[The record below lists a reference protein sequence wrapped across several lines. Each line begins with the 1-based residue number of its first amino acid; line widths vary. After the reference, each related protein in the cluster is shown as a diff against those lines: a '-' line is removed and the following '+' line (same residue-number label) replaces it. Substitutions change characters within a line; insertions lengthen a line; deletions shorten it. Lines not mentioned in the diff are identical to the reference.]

1 VETVPNDIHME
12 NPLHTRERAA
22 GKTDSHR
29 PPKRAAPPA
38 AEPPPTRHKTADRTS
53 LALNQFTL
61 LRGTSSAQ
69 RARFKLAIFSKRKK
83 SYAAQGLTCA
93 FCSHRFHT
101 IDFCPSLGSEETDHK
116 VPFVE
121 RLLNL
126 PREDTATL
134 ENVDIKEAMR
144 ITEQR
149 GEELNRDN
157 PWADSTA
164 RKDKLRARL
173 GFWKA
178 IGTDRHTLSW
188 LAYGKKLSFITPP
201 ENLSFPNHPST
212 RPHDAFIAE
221 EAEKGLADGSF
232 FRAHHS
238 FARVINPTQIEPK
251 GKGKLRYCHDIR
263 YPNSLTATAPFRLS
277 TLARNLHTVLLDGD
291 LLVVSD
297 LEKAY
302 YSVPMHPDSWPYLC
316 FDTPIGLMAGTCLL
330 FGDAQAPFT
339 FHKITRHIVAFA
351 GRLGVRVLS
360 YLDDFLWMAQP
371 NKIAQTSAFAQWI
384 LPLLGWSLN
393 QKCDFTP
400 STFKKFLGFYV
411 DSEAMRLKA
420 PFRKVRETSR
430 MIRDTITTGA
440 ATVKHLQSIAGK
452 IISLR
457 LAIPGTRAW
466 TRSTNELI
474 AKATREGQAGGEA
487 VPITEA
493 VARDWTF
500 LLTHMEKW
508 STIGLPLPSA
518 TRDVIVNAD
527 TGEFGYGG
535 HTTNLRP
542 NIEHAGV
549 LPEHCI
555 GTSSTHREFYG
566 LIRVAYHFRETLR
579 GNKVLFRLDSR
590 CLVCNLYKE
599 GGRIPEL
606 VQMWKEWFAFC
617 TEQGIEPYY
626 EWLPREQNTWADKL
640 SKRVPYHWTLSQIAQ
655 EVVEGAFP
663 SHLGLQVIMP
673 DLNQIA
679 NALATASLQGD
690 AIVLI
695 HPVWP
700 AMAWWHYINTHST
713 RHTALPTADTTL
725 RATRDG
731 KTVVGPKRWNMRAS
745 LLAFQ

>member
-1 VETVPNDIHME
+1 
-12 NPLHTRERAA
+12 
-22 GKTDSHR
+22 
-29 PPKRAAPPA
+29 
-38 AEPPPTRHKTADRTS
+38 
-53 LALNQFTL
+53 
-61 LRGTSSAQ
+61 
-69 RARFKLAIFSKRKK
+69 
-83 SYAAQGLTCA
+83 
-93 FCSHRFHT
+93 
-101 IDFCPSLGSEETDHK
+101 
-116 VPFVE
+116 
-121 RLLNL
+121 
-126 PREDTATL
+126 
-134 ENVDIKEAMR
+134 
-144 ITEQR
+144 
-149 GEELNRDN
+149 
-157 PWADSTA
+157 
-164 RKDKLRARL
+164 
-173 GFWKA
+173 
-178 IGTDRHTLSW
+178 
-188 LAYGKKLSFITPP
+188 
-201 ENLSFPNHPST
+201 
-212 RPHDAFIAE
+212 
-221 EAEKGLADGSF
+221 
-232 FRAHHS
+232 
-238 FARVINPTQIEPK
+238 
-251 GKGKLRYCHDIR
+251 
-263 YPNSLTATAPFRLS
+263 
-277 TLARNLHTVLLDGD
+277 
-291 LLVVSD
+291 
-297 LEKAY
+297 
-302 YSVPMHPDSWPYLC
+302 
-316 FDTPIGLMAGTCLL
+316 MAGTCLL

-640 SKRVPYHWTLSQIAQ
+640 SKRVPYHWPDSTGSGRGSLSLPPRTTGNHARPEPDRQRSSNSEFTGRHNSTYTPSMASDGLVALHQ
-655 EVVEGAFP
+655 HPQHKAYGPPDGRHYAP
-663 SHLGLQVIMP
+663 SHERRQDGGRPEAMEHESIPPRV
-673 DLNQIA
+673 
-679 NALATASLQGD
+679 
-690 AIVLI
+690 
-695 HPVWP
+695 PV
-700 AMAWWHYINTHST
+700 
-713 RHTALPTADTTL
+713 
-725 RATRDG
+725 
-731 KTVVGPKRWNMRAS
+731 K
-745 LLAFQ
+745 

>member
-1 VETVPNDIHME
+1 M
-12 NPLHTRERAA
+12 
-22 GKTDSHR
+22 
-29 PPKRAAPPA
+29 
-38 AEPPPTRHKTADRTS
+38 
-53 LALNQFTL
+53 
-61 LRGTSSAQ
+61 
-69 RARFKLAIFSKRKK
+69 
-83 SYAAQGLTCA
+83 
-93 FCSHRFHT
+93 
-101 IDFCPSLGSEETDHK
+101 
-116 VPFVE
+116 E

-474 AKATREGQAGGEA
+474 AKATREGQAGSTDHRGGGSRLDVPPNTYGEVVHNRPPA
-487 VPITEA
+487 PVGHTRRDSERRYGGIWLWGTHHKPQAEHR
-493 VARDWTF
+493 ARRRPTGTLHRHF
-500 LLTHMEKW
+500 LHPQGILRADQ
-508 STIGLPLPSA
+508 GGVPLPRNPERQQSPLSP
-518 TRDVIVNAD
+518 RLQVPGLQPVQGRGQD
-527 TGEFGYGG
+527 TGARPDVEGVVCLLHGAR
-535 HTTNLRP
+535 HRTLLR
-542 NIEHAGV
+542 V
-549 LPEHCI
+549 
-555 GTSSTHREFYG
+555 
-566 LIRVAYHFRETLR
+566 VA
-579 GNKVLFRLDSR
+579 
-590 CLVCNLYKE
+590 
-599 GGRIPEL
+599 
-606 VQMWKEWFAFC
+606 A
-617 TEQGIEPYY
+617 
-626 EWLPREQNTWADKL
+626 ADK
-640 SKRVPYHWTLSQIAQ
+640 
-655 EVVEGAFP
+655 GF
-663 SHLGLQVIMP
+663 
-673 DLNQIA
+673 
-679 NALATASLQGD
+679 
-690 AIVLI
+690 
-695 HPVWP
+695 
-700 AMAWWHYINTHST
+700 
-713 RHTALPTADTTL
+713 
-725 RATRDG
+725 
-731 KTVVGPKRWNMRAS
+731 
-745 LLAFQ
+745 